1 MNGQHESC
9 ERKGLTM
16 CEILMYA
23 VSQFFWHWA
32 VDRGN
37 ALLHS
42 VIAAGA
48 VAETQPSDKPA
59 A

>member
-1 MNGQHESC
+1 
-9 ERKGLTM
+9 M

-42 VIAAGA
+42 VIATGA
-48 VAETQPSDKPA
+48 VAETQASDAPA